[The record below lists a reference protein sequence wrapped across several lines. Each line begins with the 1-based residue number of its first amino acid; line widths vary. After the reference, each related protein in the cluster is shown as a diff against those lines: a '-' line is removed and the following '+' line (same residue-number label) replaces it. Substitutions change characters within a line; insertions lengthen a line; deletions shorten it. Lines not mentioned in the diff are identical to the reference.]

1 MRKIQF
7 LLGLTISALALYL
20 ALRGIKWGEVA
31 SALKEANYLFLL
43 PAAVALATVFAC
55 RTWRW
60 RLLFYP
66 LAKPRLSNLFGTI
79 TVAYLVNNILPFQ
92 LGDLAR
98 AYLLGELEGI
108 RKSRTLSTVV
118 VERMIDILTLV
129 LLLLLLIPFIDVPSW
144 ASLPAA
150 TLGVAFLFLGGLML
164 AAVLKRDWVIAI
176 VEALPV
182 FLPHRLR
189 ARLKDSA
196 HSAIDGLAV
205 LSRPSLLGQVV
216 AWTVIQW
223 LFSASALYCIMM
235 AFDLDVS
242 FDAAVL
248 VLVVVSFG
256 FLIPASPGS
265 IGVYHALSMK
275 VLESVY
281 AVEASAAL
289 SYALVAHLL
298 YYVPPIILGLLFLWQ
313 QRFTWAR
320 LRAITGEAEAEPV
333 TEEISE
339 ELGEEISEA

>member
-1 MRKIQF
+1 MRKIQ
-7 LLGLTISALALYL
+7 LVLGLTISALALFL
-20 ALRGIKWGEVA
+20 ALRGIKWDEVA

-43 PAAVALATVFAC
+43 PAAVALATVFVC
-55 RTWRW
+55 RSWRW

-66 LAKPRLSNLFGTI
+66 LNRPRVYNLFGSI
-79 TVAYLVNNILPFQ
+79 TVAYLINNLLPFQ

-108 RKSRTLSTVV
+108 RKSRTISTVV
-118 VERMIDILTLV
+118 VERMIDVLTLV
-129 LLLLLLIPFIDVPSW
+129 FLLLLLLPFIDVPSW

-176 VEALPV
+176 VEALPA

-196 HSAIDGLAV
+196 HSAIDGLGV

-216 AWTVIQW
+216 AWTIIQW

-281 AVEASAAL
+281 SIESSAAL

-298 YYVPPIILGLLFLWQ
+298 YYMPPMFLGTFFLWQ
-313 QRFTWAR
+313 QNFTWAR
-320 LRAITGEAEAEPV
+320 LRVITRQAEPI

-339 ELGEEISEA
+339 ENGEETGET